1 MVTKEPLNPNTF
13 PTYSVRQLFEPSGK
27 HFSHI
32 SDLVSFLSK
41 ILGATRCSQTRS
53 AHSCISRK
61 EMLFSGSVNPT
72 RMDNWAC
79 STYSIDPPSP
89 PMHRETMPVTEQP
102 SWSDV
107 YLLNI
112 SISLIWFARTRINNN
127 VKGFLSSVYSHV
139 FIHFVFEILFVRFYS
154 MPNYKNRCSPYL
166 LLHQVGKWGEYFAM
180 ISVTIQLGGRV
191 VIPQFR
197 RLAAWHPSTFTAGTL
212 SSPGWSWS
220 PPRSREG
227 VLVAGFSSD

>member
-32 SDLVSFLSK
+32 SDLVFFLEFREQLDVGK
-41 ILGATRCSQTRS
+41 PILHTPVS
-53 AHSCISRK
+53 AE

-79 STYSIDPPSP
+79 NTHSIDPPSP

-102 SWSDV
+102 SWSDG

-154 MPNYKNRCSPYL
+154 MPNYKNRCSSYL
-166 LLHQVGKWGEYFAM
+166 LLHRVGKWREYFAM